1 MNMLVKIFENFLGE
15 HKKHNE
21 DKCQVSFDCPACA
34 ADKMLD
40 GGDGKGKL
48 EINY

>member
-21 DKCQVSFDCPACA
+21 DKCQVFFITSQIVD
-34 ADKMLD
+34 L
-40 GGDGKGKL
+40 L
-48 EINY
+48 TL